1 MNRRVFIIGGGNFGS
16 QLGRRLAELGADVT
30 IAERNPKRTEELAR
44 EGFHVLELDAED
56 ESALVQ
62 AGVQN
67 ADVVVISIGENLQGS
82 IITTLALN
90 ELKVKRIVAR
100 AMDSKHA
107 KVLEKVGANIV
118 VFPARDMANR
128 LAERLMT
135 SVMGE
140 RLPIIEDFQI
150 AHICVGKDFE
160 EGNLEYLMLPQ
171 KYKISVLLVLR
182 GEDENDI
189 DILEPTRELYI
200 RQGDVLVVFGKR
212 ERINDYEKKYGITR
226 ESQKK

>member
-107 KVLEKVGANIV
+107 KVLEKSKFEAIKKANPNIRV
-118 VFPARDMANR
+118 EH
-128 LAERLMT
+128 L
-135 SVMGE
+135 
-140 RLPIIEDFQI
+140 EDWNDDQ
-150 AHICVGKDFE
+150 DLLNQLL
-160 EGNLEYLMLPQ
+160 NL
-171 KYKISVLLVLR
+171 
-182 GEDENDI
+182 
-189 DILEPTRELYI
+189 
-200 RQGDVLVVFGKR
+200 
-212 ERINDYEKKYGITR
+212 
-226 ESQKK
+226 